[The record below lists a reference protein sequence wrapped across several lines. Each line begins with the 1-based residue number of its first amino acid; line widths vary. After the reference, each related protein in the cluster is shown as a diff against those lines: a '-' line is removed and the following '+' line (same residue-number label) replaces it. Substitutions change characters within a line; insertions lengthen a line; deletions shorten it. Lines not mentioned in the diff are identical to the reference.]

1 MTYSDLT
8 DNVLLQF
15 LVAVS
20 YCKVVMERGSVEFW
34 PMRESVNLPGGTAVL
49 PSHSVQPDCQQVHS
63 PT

>member
-8 DNVLLQF
+8 DNVLLQL

-34 PMRESVNLPGGTAVL
+34 PMRESVNLPDGTAVL
-49 PSHSVQPDCQQVHS
+49 PSHSV
-63 PT
+63 